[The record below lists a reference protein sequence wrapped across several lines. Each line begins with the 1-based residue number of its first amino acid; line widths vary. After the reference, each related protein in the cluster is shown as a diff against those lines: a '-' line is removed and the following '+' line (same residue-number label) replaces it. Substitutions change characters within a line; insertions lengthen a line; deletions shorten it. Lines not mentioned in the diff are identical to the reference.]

1 MVYLIPGDVI
11 KVLTIARDLVVVL
24 IVVVFFTLLAWRA
37 WIRSDDAVLFTEA
50 TNMIGL
56 PFSPFFIILAA
67 GSTLQVV
74 VLSVEIFHLLSG
86 ASLVNATRWTDMQ
99 EDAPSSR

>member
-1 MVYLIPGDVI
+1 MDLIPDYGV
-11 KVLTIARDLVVVL
+11 KVLTIVRDLMVRLIGVV
-24 IVVVFFTLLAWRA
+24 IFSLLAWRA

-67 GSTLQVV
+67 ASTLQVL

-86 ASLVNATRWTDMQ
+86 TSLVNATRWTDVQ
-99 EDAPSSR
+99 EDAPPSR